1 MRQAEL
7 DEHQLFDSL
16 FTKGCTI
23 LSRWDA
29 PMLDSSIRQA
39 AALPLRNGKACV
51 ITSSNGKRWVI
62 PKGLI
67 EPGQTAGETA
77 LQEAWEEAGLVGVLH
92 PEPVGSYL
100 YEKYGNTYHVI
111 VFVMDVTGASQD
123 WPERDMRQR
132 SWVSPAGVF
141 ERIEDPGLL
150 EVLRAVLDKNYATP

>member
-1 MRQAEL
+1 
-7 DEHQLFDSL
+7 
-16 FTKGCTI
+16 
-23 LSRWDA
+23 
-29 PMLDSSIRQA
+29 MLDSSIRQA

-92 PEPVGSYL
+92 AEPVGSYL
-100 YEKYGNTYHVI
+100 YEKYGKSYHVI
-111 VFVMDVTGASQD
+111 VFVMDVTGAAQD
-123 WPERDMRQR
+123 WPEREVRQR
-132 SWVSPAGVF
+132 SWVSPIGLF

-150 EVLRAVLDKNYATP
+150 EVLRFALDKNYAAP

>member
-1 MRQAEL
+1 MP
-7 DEHQLFDSL
+7 
-16 FTKGCTI
+16 T
-23 LSRWDA
+23 
-29 PMLDSSIRQA
+29 LDSSIRQA
-39 AALPLRNGKACV
+39 AALPLRNGKACI
-51 ITSSNGKRWVI
+51 ITSSNVKRWVI

-111 VFVMDVTGASQD
+111 VFVMDVTDAAQD
-123 WPERDMRQR
+123 WPERTVRQR
-132 SWVSPAGVF
+132 SWVSHAGLF

-150 EVLRAVLDKNYATP
+150 EVLHFALDKTYAAP